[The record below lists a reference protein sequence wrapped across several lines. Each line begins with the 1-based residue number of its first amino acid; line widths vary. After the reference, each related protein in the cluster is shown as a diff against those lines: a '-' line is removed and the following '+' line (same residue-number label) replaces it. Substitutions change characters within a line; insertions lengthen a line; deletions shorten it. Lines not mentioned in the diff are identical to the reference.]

1 MLKKLIKKY
10 NDLPFKVSPLL
21 IIYAVVFVLLD
32 LSYQGFSY
40 LIAVIIHEFAHADEA
55 KNRGYILKSMS
66 FTIFGA
72 SLKINDETMSSEDER
87 AIAIAGPMSNLF
99 LAIFFTA
106 LWWLF
111 PSTYFFTMDFV
122 WANLTVFLFNLL
134 PVYPLDGG
142 RVLLSYLSKKKPR
155 AKAYKDLK
163 IIGYILSFIL
173 FICFIVLLVF
183 KVLNVSFLLVG
194 IFIITSTIF
203 PDHSCSYQR
212 LYATAFLSKRLDKC
226 LPIKEIAVKENT
238 TIKRAYS
245 LLSMDYYTCFV
256 IVNERLSPTF
266 VISESDLAVNIDKVN
281 TLGEL
286 AKILYAKKQS
296 KFY

>member
-122 WANLTVFLFNLL
+122 WANLTVFL
-134 PVYPLDGG
+134 D
-142 RVLLSYLSKKKPR
+142 VL
-155 AKAYKDLK
+155 
-163 IIGYILSFIL
+163 
-173 FICFIVLLVF
+173 ICFVSIWGTMYRMTKETLFPNIVSMF
-183 KVLNVSFLLVG
+183 
-194 IFIITSTIF
+194 
-203 PDHSCSYQR
+203 
-212 LYATAFLSKRLDKC
+212 KRLG
-226 LPIKEIAVKENT
+226 V
-238 TIKRAYS
+238 S
-245 LLSMDYYTCFV
+245 
-256 IVNERLSPTF
+256 
-266 VISESDLAVNIDKVN
+266 
-281 TLGEL
+281 
-286 AKILYAKKQS
+286 
-296 KFY
+296 